1 MLEDKNNI
9 IDLSIT
15 SRRKF
20 TIDGDENRILALDI
34 SDMGVLKRLE
44 EALPQLQTMANQAI
58 KELAS
63 KKDDD
68 SLSSLAETLTKI
80 DKEMREKIDYIFD
93 ADVSRT
99 CAPSGTMYD
108 PYNGRFR
115 FEHIMEVISGL
126 YAENITKEFRLMSKR
141 TAKHT
146 SKYTKGKKN
155 V

>member
-1 MLEDKNNI
+1 MLEDKNNN

-15 SRRKF
+15 SRKKF
-20 TIDGDENRILALDI
+20 TIDGDENRILSLDT
-34 SDMGVLKRLE
+34 SDMGVLKRLDKTLPELQKMADKAIE
-44 EALPQLQTMANQAI
+44 ELSSSAG
-58 KELAS
+58 
-63 KKDDD
+63 DD
-68 SLSSLAETLTKI
+68 SLSSLSQVLSKI
-80 DKEMREKIDYIFD
+80 DKEMREKVDYIFD

-115 FEHIMEVISGL
+115 FEHILEVISGL
-126 YAENITKEFRLMSKR
+126 YADNITKEFRLMSKR